1 MKYKLEDIT
10 IKIIDVAAEARQMYG
25 DKVAT
30 EIANGFLPEH
40 DYRFEAIADNGT
52 NKTSVTFARGSVFR
66 AENILRYLNRE

>member
-10 IKIIDVAAEARQMYG
+10 VRIIDARRQFG

-30 EIANGFLPEH
+30 EIAGGPLPEH

-52 NKTSVTFARGSVFR
+52 NKTSITFARGSAFS
-66 AENILRYLNRE
+66 ADYILRYLNG